1 MTTKEDNK
9 AKRPHQAFLL
19 IKDPKSGLDTSFAL
33 QVKEN
38 AKGKIEL
45 VIIPAQLAAFTVDP
59 MIQTQKD
66 LPTQLLSSTGPLDA
80 SLVIASFGSSKPYSE
95 KAFDLSIELDSG
107 SPLQTPKK
115 PLRYGKLPEIHHIF
129 KPDPKSPPMIITL
142 VFAAAVIAAL
152 PILLG
157 AVSAALR

>member
-1 MTTKEDNK
+1 MTAKEDNK

-19 IKDPKSGLDTSFAL
+19 VRDPKSGLDTSFAF

-38 AKGKIEL
+38 GKGKIEL
-45 VIIPAQLAAFTVDP
+45 VILPAQLAAFTVDP
-59 MIQTQKD
+59 IIQTQKD

-80 SLVIASFGSSKPYSE
+80 SLVIASFGSSKPYNG
-95 KAFDLSIELDSG
+95 KAFDLSVELDSS
-107 SPLQTPKK
+107 SPVHTAKT

-129 KPDPKSPPMIITL
+129 KADPKSPPKVITL

-157 AVSAALR
+157 AVSAALT